1 MSALASGST
10 AAPAAR
16 RYPRSLID
24 RVRLADG
31 REVIVRPVLA
41 KDAAAAQDFVR
52 ALSPASRLRR
62 FHFGLRELPLSMLQA
77 MTRVDHDRH
86 VAVIAETLDDDESC
100 EPPIVAD
107 ARYVRDDDGTTA
119 EFAIA
124 VADDWQGEG
133 LGRALLQRL
142 ARHAARHGI
151 THLVGDVLPGNG
163 AMFAISEQLGG
174 TRVTSPQGAGVV
186 RVRIAVT
193 ALRDDAA
200 GPTRRRA

>member
-1 MSALASGST
+1 MSGALAGVAT
-10 AAPAAR
+10 PPAQR

-24 RVRLADG
+24 RLRLADG

-41 KDAAAAQDFVR
+41 KDAAAEQDFVR

-62 FHFGLRELPLSMLQA
+62 FHVGLRELPPSMLQA

-86 VAVIAETLDDDESC
+86 VAVIAETLDDDN

-133 LGRALLQRL
+133 LGRALMQRL
-142 ARHAARHGI
+142 AGHAARHGI
-151 THLVGDVLPGNG
+151 THLVGDVLPGNA
-163 AMFAISEQLGG
+163 AMFAVTEQLGG
-174 TRVTSPQGAGVV
+174 ARVTSPQGAGVV
-186 RVRIAVT
+186 RVRIAV
-193 ALRDDAA
+193 AGMRDGSAVHA
-200 GPTRRRA
+200 HHPG

>member
-1 MSALASGST
+1 VSAAAIATGT
-10 AAPAAR
+10 PAAPR

-24 RVRLADG
+24 RLRLDDG

-86 VAVIAETLDDDESC
+86 VAVIAEALDDDESC

-107 ARYVRDDDGTTA
+107 ARYVRDDDGTSA

-133 LGRALLQRL
+133 LGRMLLQRL

-151 THLVGDVLPGNG
+151 THLVGDVLPGNA
-163 AMFAISEQLGG
+163 AMFAIGERLGG
-174 TRVTSPQGAGVV
+174 TRVTSAQGAGVV
-186 RVRIAVT
+186 RVRIPV
-193 ALRDDAA
+193 AA
-200 GPTRRRA
+200 MPACYQA

>member
-1 MSALASGST
+1 MSS
-10 AAPAAR
+10 AAAAITTPPAQR

-24 RVRLADG
+24 RLRLADG

-77 MTRVDHDRH
+77 MTRVDHQRH
-86 VAVIAETLDDDESC
+86 VAVIAEALDEDDDDC

-133 LGRALLQRL
+133 LGRMLMQRL

-151 THLVGDVLPGNG
+151 THLVGDVLPGNA
-163 AMFAISEQLGG
+163 AMFAITEQLGG
-174 TRVTSPQGAGVV
+174 ARVNSPQGAGVV
-186 RVRIAVT
+186 RVRIAVG
-193 ALRDDAA
+193 A
-200 GPTRRRA
+200 GAPTVRR

>member
-1 MSALASGST
+1 MSASAGV
-10 AAPAAR
+10 AALPVQR

-24 RVRLADG
+24 RLRLADG

-41 KDAAAAQDFVR
+41 HDAAAEQDFVR
-52 ALSPASRLRR
+52 ALSPTSRLRR

-86 VAVIAETLDDDESC
+86 VAIVAEALDDDGDDGA
-100 EPPIVAD
+100 PPIVAD

-124 VADDWQGEG
+124 VADDWQGRG
-133 LGRALLQRL
+133 LGRALMQRL
-142 ARHAARHGI
+142 ARHALRHGL
-151 THLVGDVLPGNG
+151 THLAGDVLPGNT

-174 TRVTSPQGAGVV
+174 VRVASPQGAGVV
-186 RVRIAVT
+186 RVRIAVAD
-193 ALRDDAA
+193 ALSPA
-200 GPTRRRA
+200 RRAPA

>member
-1 MSALASGST
+1 MSALASNST

-24 RVRLADG
+24 RVRLAGG

-41 KDAAAAQDFVR
+41 KDAAAEQDFVR

-163 AMFAISEQLGG
+163 AMFAITEQLGG
-174 TRVTSPQGAGVV
+174 IRITSPQGAGVV
-186 RVRIAVT
+186 RVRIGVD
-193 ALRDDAA
+193 ALREDAA
-200 GPTRRRA
+200 SPARRRA

>member
-1 MSALASGST
+1 MSGVALAGVATPST
-10 AAPAAR
+10 QR

-24 RVRLADG
+24 RLCLADG

-41 KDAAAAQDFVR
+41 KDAAAEQDFVR

-62 FHFGLRELPLSMLQA
+62 FHVGLRELPPSMLQA

-86 VAVIAETLDDDESC
+86 VAVIAETLDDEC

-133 LGRALLQRL
+133 LGRALMQRL
-142 ARHAARHGI
+142 AQHAARHGI
-151 THLVGDVLPGNG
+151 THLVGDVLPGNA
-163 AMFAISEQLGG
+163 AMFAITEQLGG
-174 TRVTSPQGAGVV
+174 ARVTSPQGAGVV
-186 RVRIAVT
+186 RVRIAV
-193 ALRDDAA
+193 A
-200 GPTRRRA
+200 GMRNGSAVQARHRG